1 MEARLTAQPKT
12 FIHDHQVSMDPCL
25 HPDLVHINGFLA
37 SHGEGPGVQRAMIPA
52 FSMCTTPL
60 HSDIRTI
67 PIEQFTE
74 DVGLDPIWSD
84 KSDERVLWRG
94 SNTGILFAE
103 SMPWNI
109 SQRARLI
116 KLANEK
122 EGVRKV
128 LRPLGPER
136 AVGRPVEERV
146 AEMNE
151 RMMDV
156 AFAGAPI
163 QCEEPVC
170 TQMKTIFEYRA
181 HMTWP
186 QANKYKY
193 IMDVSSLDVC
203 VSVIDT
209 KSMRRSMGTAGL
221 RVSNV

>member
-1 MEARLTAQPKT
+1 MEARHAAPKT
-12 FIHDHQVSMDPCL
+12 FIHDHQLSMDPCV

-37 SHGEGPGVQRAMIPA
+37 AHSEGPGVRRAMIPA

-74 DVGLDPIWSD
+74 DVGVDPIWAD
-84 KSDERVLWRG
+84 KSNERVLWRG
-94 SNTGILFAE
+94 SNTGIVFSE
-103 SMPWNI
+103 STPWNI
-109 SQRARLI
+109 SQRARLNQ
-116 KLANEK
+116 LANEK

-136 AVGRPVEERV
+136 AVGHPVEERV

-151 RMMDV
+151 RMMDI
-156 AFAGAPI
+156 AFAGSPI

-170 TQMKTIFEYRA
+170 TQMKSIFEYRS

-193 IMDVSSLDVC
+193 IMDVSSL
-203 VSVIDT
+203 VSDLLLSLLKGHVD
-209 KSMRRSMGTAGL
+209 
-221 RVSNV
+221 